1 VVSRGGVHRYRV
13 SESFLPELAGSLVRT
28 GSSAMSADTF
38 GMGRDCSR
46 GDGYCVDGALDA
58 LVRRLHLI
66 ADPRGNATIRVTN
79 VFEIDL
85 AGRSDMSLAVGAP
98 RLAMSDE

>member
-1 VVSRGGVHRYRV
+1 M
-13 SESFLPELAGSLVRT
+13 SESLLPELAGSLVRT

-38 GMGRDCSR
+38 GMAPDRSR
-46 GDGYCVDGALDA
+46 ADGCCVDGALDA
-58 LVRRLHLI
+58 LVSHFHLI
-66 ADPRGNATIRVTN
+66 ADLRGNATIRVTN

-98 RLAMSDE
+98 RLAMSDK

>member
-1 VVSRGGVHRYRV
+1 M
-13 SESFLPELAGSLVRT
+13 SESFLSELADSLVRT